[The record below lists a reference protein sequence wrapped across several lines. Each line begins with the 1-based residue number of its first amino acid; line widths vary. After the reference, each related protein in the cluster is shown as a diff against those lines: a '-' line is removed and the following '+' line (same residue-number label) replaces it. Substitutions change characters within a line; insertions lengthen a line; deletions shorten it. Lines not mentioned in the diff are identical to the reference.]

1 VTCELLQEQYIW
13 DGTHGPS
20 GAVEV
25 MFLVTASLPR
35 AEHVNG
41 TGKPRRSAASL
52 FQPGPEKQRGWRFA
66 VLSLLLHA
74 SGTRPARRFGLGL
87 GSQSAAV
94 LLASKLLCVCLTYG
108 YQYVAYTRLEVQ
120 RHAP

>member
-1 VTCELLQEQYIW
+1 MGW
-13 DGTHGPS
+13 DTRALW
-20 GAVEV
+20 AVDDWTAC
-25 MFLVTASLPR
+25 FLVTASLPR

-74 SGTRPARRFGLGL
+74 SGTR
-87 GSQSAAV
+87 
-94 LLASKLLCVCLTYG
+94 ASC
-108 YQYVAYTRLEVQ
+108 
-120 RHAP
+120 